1 MKREFPLK
9 TRDTGKFNPLRTTT
23 HRHRQEYGISKGKGG
38 CGKEEEDLEGINGD
52 GRRCDLG

>member
-9 TRDTGKFNPLRTTT
+9 TRDTGNSMV
-23 HRHRQEYGISKGKGG
+23 ISKGKGW
-38 CGKEEEDLEGINGD
+38 CGKEEEGLEGINGD